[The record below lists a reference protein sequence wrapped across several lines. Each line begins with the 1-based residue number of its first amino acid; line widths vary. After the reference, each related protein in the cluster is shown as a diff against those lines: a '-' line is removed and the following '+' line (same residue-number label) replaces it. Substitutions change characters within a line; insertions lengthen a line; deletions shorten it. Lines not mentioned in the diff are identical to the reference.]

1 MSENVNEVSLD
12 LRPLDAN
19 TKEIAQRILDE
30 QNVDKVK
37 DLTNLFNLNA
47 QKRNVMR
54 VIKMN
59 ELLDK
64 VTDQVITRFENRPDN
79 FSNDDL
85 IKYMQVTENAIDRA
99 NKQLNLVDETPPIQF
114 MQNNQVNITVGS
126 DLDSESRQKVF
137 GTVQAILN
145 RMQKPQ
151 DDVVEIEVKEEKI
164 EDAVRL
170 NEET

>member
-1 MSENVNEVSLD
+1 MSEKNNEPILD
-12 LRPLDAN
+12 LAPLDAN
-19 TKEIAQRILDE
+19 TRSIAQKILDE
-30 QNVDKVK
+30 QDVDKVK

-64 VTDQVITRFENRPDN
+64 VTDKVIDRFERTPDN

-99 NKQLNLVDETPPIQF
+99 NKQLNLVDETPPIQL
-114 MQNNQVNITVGS
+114 MQNNQVNINVTS
-126 DLDSESRQKVF
+126 ELDRDSRARVF
-137 GTVQAILN
+137 DAVQAVLAKL
-145 RMQKPQ
+145 QKP
-151 DDVVEIEVKEEKI
+151 DAIDVDIIKEDEEV
-164 EDAVRL
+164 
-170 NEET
+170 

>member
-64 VTDQVITRFENRPDN
+64 VTDQVIDRFEKKPDN
-79 FSNDDL
+79 FSNEDL
-85 IKYMQVTENAIDRA
+85 IKYMQVTETAIDRA

-114 MQNNQVNITVGS
+114 MQNNQVNINVGA
-126 DLDSESRQKVF
+126 DLDRESREKVLER
-137 GTVQAILN
+137 VQAILSGT
-145 RMQKPQ
+145 KKHEEAI
-151 DDVVEIEVKEEKI
+151 EIEIKEDVT
-164 EDAVRL
+164 EDGVST
-170 NEET
+170 N

>member
-1 MSENVNEVSLD
+1 MADNIEKLPLNLQ
-12 LRPLDAN
+12 PLDTN
-19 TKEIAQRILDE
+19 TREIAQKILDE
-30 QNVDKVK
+30 QDVDKVK

-64 VTDQVITRFENRPDN
+64 VTDQVIDRFEKRPDN
-79 FSNDDL
+79 FSNEDL

-114 MQNNQVNITVGS
+114 MQNNQVNINVGA
-126 DLDSESRQKVF
+126 DLDRESREKVLER
-137 GTVQAILN
+137 VQAILSGT
-145 RMQKPQ
+145 KKHEEAIEIKIKE
-151 DDVVEIEVKEEKI
+151 DVT
-164 EDAVRL
+164 EDGAST
-170 NEET
+170 N